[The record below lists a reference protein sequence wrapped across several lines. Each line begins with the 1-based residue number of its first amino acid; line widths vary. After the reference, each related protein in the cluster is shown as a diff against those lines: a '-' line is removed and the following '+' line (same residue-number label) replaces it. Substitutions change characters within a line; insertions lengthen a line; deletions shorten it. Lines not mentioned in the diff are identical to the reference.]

1 MARMICI
8 TSGKGGVGKTNI
20 SVNLA
25 LFLSRMG
32 YQTCLF
38 DADLGLAN
46 ANILLGIYP
55 EHTIED
61 VISGKKQF
69 EDVLIQNCQGID
81 IIPGSS
87 GIEKLADI
95 PNEQL
100 EKLIR
105 NFTKLN
111 EYDFVFFD
119 TSAGI
124 SKNVISF
131 CMASPEVLLV
141 VTPEPTSLTDGYAL
155 LKILSLNGFKGSVS
169 VIVNQISD
177 MGKSQLVFNKLRDVV
192 QKYLPIKIFPAG
204 TILKDP
210 QVWDAVNNQKPFI
223 SAWPNANASKCIKN
237 IARYLTQQQLGDR
250 INEPADTFWVRWLE
264 LMNGPLI
271 LDGVKPKKIQ
281 TDSLKKKSAI
291 RRDNEITAAPRSR
304 GNGGRHQQNPADVD
318 LHKLLCNL
326 NNHLS
331 SISHDMSVIRKYI
344 EIKQEDL

>member
-25 LFLSRMG
+25 LFISRMG
-32 YQTCLF
+32 YRACLF

-46 ANILLGIYP
+46 VNILLGIYP

-61 VISGKKQF
+61 VISGEKQF

-87 GIEKLADI
+87 GIEKLANV

-100 EKLIR
+100 EKLIG
-105 NFTKLN
+105 NFAKLN

-131 CMASPEVLLV
+131 CLASPEVMLV

-155 LKILSLNGFKGSVS
+155 LKILSINGFKGSVS

-192 QKYLPIKIFPAG
+192 QKYLPIKVFPAG

-210 QVWDAVNNQKPFI
+210 QVWDAVNKQKPFI

-237 IARYLTQQQLGDR
+237 IARYLTQQQPGDR
-250 INEPADTFWVRWLE
+250 INEPAETFWAKWSE

-271 LDGVKPKKIQ
+271 LDGIKPKGIQ
-281 TDSLKKKSAI
+281 TEPLRKNSAI
-291 RRDNEITAAPRSR
+291 QRASEATAAPRVR
-304 GNGGRHQQNPADVD
+304 GNGGSHRQDHAAAD

-326 NNHLS
+326 DKHLS
-331 SISHDMSVIRKYI
+331 SISHDMSAIRKYM
-344 EIKQEDL
+344 EIKQADL

>member
-1 MARMICI
+1 MICI

-25 LFLSRMG
+25 LFLSRLG
-32 YQTCLF
+32 YRVCLF

-46 ANILLGIYP
+46 VNILLGIYP

-61 VISGKKQF
+61 VISGEKQF
-69 EDVLIQNCQGID
+69 EDILVQNCQGID
-81 IIPGSS
+81 IVPGSS
-87 GIEKLADI
+87 GVEKLANV

-100 EKLIR
+100 EKLI
-105 NFTKLN
+105 NAFTTLN
-111 EYDFVFFD
+111 KYDFVFFD

-169 VIVNQISD
+169 VIVNQISNLQ
-177 MGKSQLVFNKLRDVV
+177 KSQLVFNKFRDAV
-192 QKYLPIKIFPAG
+192 QKFLPIKIFPAG

-210 QVWDAVNNQKPFI
+210 KVWDAVNKQKPFI
-223 SAWPNANASKCIKN
+223 SAWPDTKASKCIKN
-237 IARYLTQQQLGDR
+237 IARYLTQQQLWDR
-250 INEPADTFWVRWLE
+250 INEPVETFWARWLD

-271 LDGVKPKKIQ
+271 LDGAKPKVKQ
-281 TDSLKKKSAI
+281 TDLQRKNSVI
-291 RRDNEITAAPRSR
+291 RRPDEKRDTARARDNVGNHHQDPAA
-304 GNGGRHQQNPADVD
+304 VD
-318 LHKLLCNL
+318 LHRLLGNL
-326 NNHLS
+326 DKHLS
-331 SISHDMSVIRKYI
+331 SISNDMSAIRKYI
-344 EIKQEDL
+344 ELSRATL

>member
-25 LFLSRMG
+25 LFLSRLG
-32 YQTCLF
+32 YRVCLF

-46 ANILLGIYP
+46 VNILLGIYP
-55 EHTIED
+55 EHSIED
-61 VISGKKQF
+61 VVSGEKQF
-69 EDVLIQNCQGID
+69 EDILIQNYQGID
-81 IIPGSS
+81 IVPGNS
-87 GIEKLADI
+87 GVEKLANV
-95 PNEQL
+95 PSEQL
-100 EKLIR
+100 EKLIGA
-105 NFTKLN
+105 FTTLN

-169 VIVNQISD
+169 VIVNQISNLE
-177 MGKSQLVFNKLRDVV
+177 KSQLVFNKFRDVV

-210 QVWDAVNNQKPFI
+210 QVWDAVNKQKPFI
-223 SAWPNANASKCIKN
+223 DAWPAANASKCIKN
-237 IARYLTQQQLGDR
+237 IARYLIQQQMWDR
-250 INEPADTFWVRWLE
+250 ISEPGETFWARWLD
-264 LMNGPLI
+264 LMHGPLI
-271 LDGVKPKKIQ
+271 LDGIKPKEKR
-281 TDSLKKKSAI
+281 TDRQRKNSVVRRPDQATDAP
-291 RRDNEITAAPRSR
+291 RARDNGGNHHQDSTA
-304 GNGGRHQQNPADVD
+304 VD
-318 LHKLLCNL
+318 LRRLLGNL
-326 NNHLS
+326 EKHLS
-331 SISHDMSVIRKYI
+331 SISNDISTIRKYI
-344 EIKQEDL
+344 ELRQADI